1 MKELPDYFEPFVD
14 LLASYIDAREDHWTF
29 DTEGG
34 DYTTGPYVQA
44 LLEHDNMIL
53 IEAVSNKYL
62 RPELSEAGHNVL
74 LFMGWRFLPGDHYP
88 NYCQIL
94 DLGKFSSHQI
104 ALKMVQALHFA
115 YGVDDTYACVM
126 RPENEASRQW
136 GLSYPSLVN
145 KDLAEASIEREF
157 HLHSV

>member
-1 MKELPDYFEPFVD
+1 MKELPEYFEPFVD
-14 LLASYIDAREDHWTF
+14 LLASYIDARE
-29 DTEGG
+29 
-34 DYTTGPYVQA
+34 A
-44 LLEHDNMIL
+44 
-53 IEAVSNKYL
+53 
-62 RPELSEAGHNVL
+62 L

-126 RPENEASRQW
+126 RPESEASRQW
-136 GLSYPSLVN
+136 GLSHESLVE
-145 KDLAEASIEREF
+145 KDWATR
-157 HLHSV
+157 